1 MYGFFYVASLELWL
15 KEVLKVVTNKLG
27 KFIALDKDF
36 VFVEDKRMS
45 RVLVELDLIEVLE
58 VDIEINWQY
67 GNFIQPLDYWKFI
80 FCYFFFM
87 ILATS

>member
-1 MYGFFYVASLELWL
+1 MYGLFYVASLELWL

-45 RVLVELDLIEVLE
+45 RVLVELDL
-58 VDIEINWQY
+58 
-67 GNFIQPLDYWKFI
+67 
-80 FCYFFFM
+80 
-87 ILATS
+87 T

>member
-1 MYGFFYVASLELWL
+1 MYGFFYIASLELWL

-27 KFIALDKDF
+27 NFIALDKDF

-45 RVLVELDLIEVLE
+45 RVLVELDLIEVLQ

-67 GNFIQPLDYWKFI
+67 GNFIQPLDYWKFP
-80 FCYFFFM
+80 FWCLFVV

>member
-45 RVLVELDLIEVLE
+45 RVLVDLDLTEVLQ
-58 VDIEINWQY
+58 VDIEINW
-67 GNFIQPLDYWKFI
+67 
-80 FCYFFFM
+80 
-87 ILATS
+87 